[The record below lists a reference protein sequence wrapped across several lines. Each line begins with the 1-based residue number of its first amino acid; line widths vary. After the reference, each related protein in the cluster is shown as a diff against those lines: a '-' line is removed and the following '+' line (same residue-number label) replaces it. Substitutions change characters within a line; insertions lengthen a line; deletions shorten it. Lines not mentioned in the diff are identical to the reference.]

1 MQGTPSCDFRW
12 STSHSTTP
20 SCSVRWSTSPC
31 SILWCTT
38 PTQLPGKALCQVNP
52 PVPPRPSPAIP
63 DSYNWYLLL
72 LIRQDN
78 EKPYEFLHLM
88 TYTYYEVNKFHSIIF
103 YGYLRSYNGFFSSHF
118 HFSNPATKIYQ
129 IIVLLK
135 LHWCIGHSFSF
146 DCQSKLGQFMKES
159 SYLIN
164 ELLLQKWVTL
174 NLRHFISIIK

>member
-1 MQGTPSCDFRW
+1 MVAFSLRHARHTLLRFQVVNLSLHHP
-12 STSHSTTP
+12 
-20 SCSVRWSTSPC
+20 
-31 SILWCTT
+31 LL
-38 PTQLPGKALCQVNP
+38 QCQVVHLP
-52 PVPPRPSPAIP
+52 LLHPIEGLLPHHVLLMKLHHAYSLSREGALSEPAGPAIP

-135 LHWCIGHSFSF
+135 LH
-146 DCQSKLGQFMKES
+146 
-159 SYLIN
+159 
-164 ELLLQKWVTL
+164 
-174 NLRHFISIIK
+174 